1 LTELPDSSAAPVWA
15 RKDVAIATCPKSYIT
30 AESQTLVED
39 YLVRRRLNGIEFSEL
54 SARQVEAFLI
64 LETAIAAEMSD
75 DQHNTRRAL

>member
-1 LTELPDSSAAPVWA
+1 MWA
-15 RKDVAIATCPKSYIT
+15 RKDVAAETCPKSYIT

-64 LETAIAAEMSD
+64 LEKALAAEMSD
-75 DQHNTRRAL
+75 DQHNTRRTL

>member
-1 LTELPDSSAAPVWA
+1 VWA
-15 RKDVAIATCPKSYIT
+15 RKDVATETCPTSYIT

-64 LETAIAAEMSD
+64 LEKALAAEMND
-75 DQHNTRRAL
+75 DQHNTRRAI